1 MENTKRT
8 YKIRSKK
15 SYEREINEE
24 SRILT
29 TNSLVLGLASLG
41 TVIAFTSV
49 GAESLELSQRIGSL
63 CLGLVGTYGVKESFQ
78 SVKDA
83 MARKIKLE
91 NQYEI
96 HYGND
101 EKGKSL

>member
-1 MENTKRT
+1 MENTKKI
-8 YKIRSKK
+8 YKIKSKK
-15 SYEREINEE
+15 TFEHEINEE

-41 TVIAFTSV
+41 TVIAFTAV

-78 SVKDA
+78 SVMDTV
-83 MARKIKLE
+83 ARKTKLE
-91 NQYEI
+91 NLYN
-96 HYGND
+96 HYYGED